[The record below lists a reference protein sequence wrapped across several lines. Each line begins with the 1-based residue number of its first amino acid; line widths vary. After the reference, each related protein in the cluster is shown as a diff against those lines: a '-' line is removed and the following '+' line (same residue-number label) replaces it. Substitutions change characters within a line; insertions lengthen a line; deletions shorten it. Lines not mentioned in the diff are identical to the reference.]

1 MAQISI
7 TANTRT
13 EFGKGASRRDRR
25 AGLVPG
31 VIYGHGAEPQHVSLP
46 LRELTAALKQSN
58 VLLELS
64 FDGKNELVLPK
75 SVSRNPLTGVFAHI
89 DLIAV
94 RKGEKVTVEVPVH
107 TSGEHDRDGILEH
120 NHTTISVLAEATSI
134 PSFLTLD
141 LTGLMA
147 GQSLYAKDVVLPA
160 GTELASDPM
169 MQVVHLS
176 ERGTAATEEAA
187 AAPAAEAAPAAPAA
201 E

>member
-7 TANTRT
+7 TATTRT

-31 VIYGHGAEPQHVSLP
+31 VIYGHGAEPQHVALP

-64 FDGKNELVLPK
+64 FEGKTELVLPK
-75 SVSRNPLTGVFAHI
+75 SVSRNPLTGIFAHI

-120 NHTTISVLAEATSI
+120 NHNTISVLAEATSI

-147 GQSLYAKDVVLPA
+147 GQSLFAKDVVLPA

-176 ERGTAATEEAA
+176 ERGTSATDDA
-187 AAPAAEAAPAAPAA
+187 AAPAADATPAAPAA